1 MIGFLGNAYLWVV
14 AAHVIFVIFLMASLF
29 MMPRFFIYH
38 QEAEVGSAE
47 AARWVD
53 RESKLRRIIMNPSI
67 CMVWI
72 LGLMLAANG
81 DFWLQGWFLAK
92 LALVT
97 LLSAY
102 HGWLVGYAKALA
114 RGEQR
119 MSGKKLRLFNEI
131 PGLIVIPVVLLVFAK
146 PF

>member
-1 MIGFLGNAYLWVV
+1 MIGFLGNFYLWVV
-14 AAHVIFVIFLMASLF
+14 AFHVIFVIFLMASLF

-38 QEAEVGSAE
+38 QEAEAGSAE
-47 AARWVD
+47 AARWVE
-53 RESKLRRIIMNPSI
+53 REAKLRRIIMNPSI

-72 LGLMLAANG
+72 FGLMLAANG
-81 DFWLQGWFLAK
+81 DFWLQGWFLVK
-92 LALVT
+92 LVLVT

-119 MSGKKLRLFNEI
+119 WSGKKLRLFNEI
-131 PGLIVIPVVLLVFAK
+131 PGMIAIPIVLLVFVK